1 LDVAT
6 PPLNLLQIEGTLMA
20 DPAVDVAITA
30 NSIYVMAG
38 GTLEIGNNTQP
49 YSRNA
54 VITLTGPQGTHTPRT
69 TAPFIDNAFD
79 NDGLSR
85 ALRVMN
91 GGTLRLNGAVP
102 PLLKTKLNVN
112 ANAGE
117 TNLTLADNVNWKAGD
132 RIAIGITD
140 FYGVGQTE
148 MLTLAQDANGNSLHT
163 NTALQTFRWGQLQ
176 YPTDSGVSLS
186 PGTFTPNEPNTP
198 TVIDERAEIVNLTR
212 RIVIQG
218 ANDADWT
225 NQGFGAHVMMMGINS
240 VAQVKGVEFRRVGQ
254 RRAMGRYPFHWH
266 MLSYTSANA
275 QGAGGGVYQGDV
287 PAGNGYL
294 RDSAIWDSEN
304 RAVTIHATCGVTVDN
319 VYAVQIK
326 GHAFF
331 IEDGS
336 EERNTITNCVA
347 MKLRNP
353 TNNNHLKLHDIDSV
367 FGGAGASGFWLVNP
381 NNTITNNSAS
391 DCEGRGLWNSF
402 ATQVFGL
409 SHNVNIRPNYIPILQ
424 FDENVGHS
432 NKYNGIATDFAV
444 IDEAVM

>member
-1 LDVAT
+1 
-6 PPLNLLQIEGTLMA
+6 
-20 DPAVDVAITA
+20 
-30 NSIYVMAG
+30 
-38 GTLEIGNNTQP
+38 
-49 YSRNA
+49 
-54 VITLTGPQGTHTPRT
+54 
-69 TAPFIDNAFD
+69 
-79 NDGLSR
+79 
-85 ALRVMN
+85 
-91 GGTLRLNGAVP
+91 
-102 PLLKTKLNVN
+102 
-112 ANAGE
+112 
-117 TNLTLADNVNWKAGD
+117 
-132 RIAIGITD
+132 
-140 FYGVGQTE
+140 
-148 MLTLAQDANGNSLHT
+148 
-163 NTALQTFRWGQLQ
+163 
-176 YPTDSGVSLS
+176 
-186 PGTFTPNEPNTP
+186 
-198 TVIDERAEIVNLTR
+198 
-212 RIVIQG
+212 
-218 ANDADWT
+218 
-225 NQGFGAHVMMMGINS
+225 
-240 VAQVKGVEFRRVGQ
+240 
-254 RRAMGRYPFHWH
+254 
-266 MLSYTSANA
+266 
-275 QGAGGGVYQGDV
+275 
-287 PAGNGYL
+287 L

-444 IDEAVM
+444 IDEAGMVATMRYLEGAPVGDFFMRRNKTWKNNGGGYQNRVQRAHYINWTASDNNGRDFQGSTLTSAQMVGTLLVGSSLNNATPFADPRRIGVASYHNRKIFRTFCWWWRCIL